1 MAVQLLENWLLK
13 EQEKIQTKYREL
25 NRISVIEPNIIF
37 IGDSIIEYYPL
48 QELLGTSKTI
58 VNRGIRGYQ
67 TRLLRENLDAHLYG
81 DAVDQIVLLIGTN
94 DIGKD
99 VPMTET
105 LNNLESVIQSIFRD
119 YPLSQIKLVS
129 ILPVNEEEDFKQT
142 VYIRTNE
149 KIKAWN
155 QAYQDLA
162 SAYMQV
168 EYIPVFDSFLDE
180 AGQLKP
186 TYTTDGLH
194 LSVAGYQV
202 LSKVLRDYLF

>member
-25 NRISVIEPNIIF
+25 NQISVIEPDIIF

-48 QELLGTSKTI
+48 QELLGTSKAI

-67 TRLLRENLDAHLYG
+67 TGLLLDNLDAHLYG
-81 DAVDQIVLLIGTN
+81 DAVDQIVILIGTN

-99 VPMTET
+99 IPMNEA
-105 LNNLESVIQSIFRD
+105 LNNLESVIQTISRD

-129 ILPVNEEEDFKQT
+129 ILPVNESKDFKQT

-155 QAYQDLA
+155 QAYQDLT
-162 SAYMQV
+162 SAYMPV
-168 EYIPVFDSFLDE
+168 EFVPVFENLLDQE
-180 AGQLKP
+180 GQLKAD
-186 TYTTDGLH
+186 YTTDGLH
-194 LSVAGYQV
+194 LSVAGYQA
-202 LSKVLRDYLF
+202 LSNTLIKYIL

>member
-25 NRISVIEPNIIF
+25 NQIAVIEPDVIF
-37 IGDSIIEYYPL
+37 IGDSIVEYFPL

-67 TRLLRENLDAHLYG
+67 TGLLLDNLDAHLYG

-99 VPMTET
+99 VPMSQALT
-105 LNNLESVIQSIFRD
+105 NLESVIQSISRD

-129 ILPVNEEEDFKQT
+129 ILPVNEGEDFKQT

-168 EYIPVFDSFLDE
+168 EFVPVCENLLDQK
-180 AGQLKP
+180 GQLKP
-186 TYTTDGLH
+186 DYTTDGLH
-194 LSVAGYQV
+194 LSVAGYQA
-202 LSKVLRDYLF
+202 LSNTLKKYIF

>member
-25 NRISVIEPNIIF
+25 NQIAVIEPDIIF

-67 TRLLRENLDAHLYG
+67 TGLLLDNLDAHLYG
-81 DAVDQIVLLIGTN
+81 DAVDQIVILIGTN

-99 VPMTET
+99 IPMNEA
-105 LNNLESVIQSIFRD
+105 LNNLESVIQTISRD

-129 ILPVNEEEDFKQT
+129 ILPVNEGEDFKQT

-162 SAYMQV
+162 SVYMQV
-168 EYIPVFDSFLDE
+168 EFVPVFENLLDQK
-180 AGQLKP
+180 GQLKSDF
-186 TYTTDGLH
+186 TTDGLH
-194 LSVAGYQV
+194 LSVSGYQA
-202 LSKVLRDYLF
+202 LSSTLKKYIF

>member
-25 NRISVIEPNIIF
+25 NQISVIEPDIIF

-67 TRLLRENLDAHLYG
+67 TGLLLDNLDAHLYG
-81 DAVDQIVLLIGTN
+81 DAVDQIVILIGTN

-99 VPMTET
+99 IRMSQT
-105 LNNLESVIQSIFRD
+105 LTNLESVIQTISRD

-129 ILPVNEEEDFKQT
+129 ILPVNEGEDFKQT

-149 KIKAWN
+149 KIMAWN
-155 QAYQDLA
+155 RAYQDLA

-168 EYIPVFDSFLDE
+168 EFVPVFENLLDQK
-180 AGQLKP
+180 GQLKSDF
-186 TYTTDGLH
+186 TTDGLH
-194 LSVAGYQV
+194 LSVSGYQA
-202 LSKVLRDYLF
+202 LSSTLKKYIF

>member
-25 NRISVIEPNIIF
+25 NQISVIEPDIIF

-48 QELLGTSKTI
+48 QELFGTSKNI

-67 TRLLRENLDAHLYG
+67 IGLLRENLDVHLYG
-81 DAVDQIVLLIGTN
+81 DSVDQIVLLIGTN

-99 VPMTET
+99 VPMNEA
-105 LNNLESVIQSIFRD
+105 LNNLESVIQTISRD

-129 ILPVNEEEDFKQT
+129 ILPVNEGEDFRQT

-149 KIKAWN
+149 KIKMWN

-162 SAYMQV
+162 TSYMQV
-168 EYIPVFDSFLDE
+168 EYIPVFDSLLDE

-194 LSVAGYQV
+194 LSVLGYQA
-202 LSKVLRDYLF
+202 LSSTLKKYIF

>member
-25 NRISVIEPNIIF
+25 NQVSVLEPDIIF
-37 IGDSIIEYYPL
+37 IGDSIVEYYPL
-48 QELLGTSKTI
+48 QELFGTAKTI

-67 TRLLRENLDAHLYG
+67 TRLLLENLDAHLYG

-99 VPMTET
+99 ILMNEA
-105 LNNLESVIQSIFRD
+105 LDNLEGVIQSLNRD

-129 ILPVNEEEDFKQT
+129 ILPVNEGEEYKQT

-149 KIKAWN
+149 KIREWN
-155 QAYQDLA
+155 QAYEALA

-168 EYIPVFDSFLDE
+168 DFVPIYDSLTDSE
-180 AGQLKP
+180 GQLQS

-194 LSVAGYQV
+194 LSVAGYQA
-202 LSKVLRDYLF
+202 LSDALKTYLF

>member
-25 NRISVIEPNIIF
+25 NQVSVLEPDVIF
-37 IGDSIIEYYPL
+37 IGDSIVEYYPL
-48 QELLGTSKTI
+48 QELLGTTKTI

-67 TRLLRENLDAHLYG
+67 TRLLLENLDAHLYG

-99 VPMTET
+99 IPMNDA
-105 LNNLESVIQSIFRD
+105 LDNLERVIQSIARD
-119 YPLSQIKLVS
+119 YPLSQIKLLS
-129 ILPVNEEEDFKQT
+129 ILPVNEGEEYKQT

-149 KIKAWN
+149 KIREWN
-155 QAYQDLA
+155 QAYEALA

-168 EYIPVFDSFLDE
+168 DFVSIYDSLTDSE
-180 AGQLKP
+180 GQLQS

-194 LSVAGYQV
+194 LSVAGYQALSEV
-202 LSKVLRDYLF
+202 LKGVLF

>member
-25 NRISVIEPNIIF
+25 NQISVIEPDIIF

-48 QELLGTSKTI
+48 QELLGTTKTI

-67 TRLLRENLDAHLYG
+67 TGLLLDNLDAHLYG

-99 VPMTET
+99 VPMSQA
-105 LNNLESVIQSIFRD
+105 LGNLESVIQSISRD
-119 YPLSQIKLVS
+119 YPLSQIKLLS
-129 ILPVNEEEDFKQT
+129 ILPVNEGEEYKQT

-149 KIKAWN
+149 KIKEWN
-155 QAYQDLA
+155 QAYEALA

-168 EYIPVFDSFLDE
+168 DFVPIYDSLTDSE
-180 AGQLKP
+180 GQLKSD
-186 TYTTDGLH
+186 YTTDGLH
-194 LSVAGYQV
+194 LSVSGYRA
-202 LSKVLRDYLF
+202 LSETLKTSLF

>member
-25 NRISVIEPNIIF
+25 NQVSVLEPDIIF
-37 IGDSIIEYYPL
+37 IGDSIVEYYPL
-48 QELLGTSKTI
+48 QELFGVAKTI

-67 TRLLRENLDAHLYG
+67 TGLLLENLDAHLYG

-99 VPMTET
+99 IPMNEA
-105 LNNLESVIQSIFRD
+105 LDNLERVIQSIARE
-119 YPLSQIKLVS
+119 YPLSQIKLLS
-129 ILPVNEEEDFKQT
+129 ILPVNEGEKYKQT

-149 KIKAWN
+149 KIREWN
-155 QAYQDLA
+155 QAYEALA

-168 EYIPVFDSFLDE
+168 DFVSIYDSLTDSK
-180 AGQLKP
+180 GQLQSA
-186 TYTTDGLH
+186 YTTDGLH
-194 LSVAGYQV
+194 LSVAGYQALSEALKGV
-202 LSKVLRDYLF
+202 LF

>member
-25 NRISVIEPNIIF
+25 NQISVIDPDIIF

-67 TRLLRENLDAHLYG
+67 TGLLLDNLDAHLYG
-81 DAVDQIVLLIGTN
+81 DAVDQIVILIGTN

-99 VPMTET
+99 IPMSQT
-105 LNNLESVIQSIFRD
+105 LTNLESVIQTISRD
-119 YPLSQIKLVS
+119 CPLSQIKLVS
-129 ILPVNEEEDFKQT
+129 ILPVNEGEDFKQT

-149 KIKAWN
+149 KIKAWH
-155 QAYQDLA
+155 QAYPDLA

-194 LSVAGYQV
+194 LSIAGYQV
-202 LSKVLRDYLF
+202 LSNELKDYLF

>member
-1 MAVQLLENWLLK
+1 LAVQLLENWLLK

-105 LNNLESVIQSIFRD
+105 LNNLESVIQSISRD

-129 ILPVNEEEDFKQT
+129 ILPVNEGEDFKQT

-168 EYIPVFDSFLDE
+168 EFVPVFENLLDQK
-180 AGQLKP
+180 GQLKSDF
-186 TYTTDGLH
+186 TTDGLH
-194 LSVAGYQV
+194 LSVSGYQA
-202 LSKVLRDYLF
+202 LSSTLKKYIF

>member
-25 NRISVIEPNIIF
+25 NQISVIEPDIIF
-37 IGDSIIEYYPL
+37 IGDSIVEYYPL
-48 QELLGTSKTI
+48 QELLGTTKTI

-67 TRLLRENLDAHLYG
+67 TGLLLDNLDAHLYG
-81 DAVDQIVLLIGTN
+81 DAVDQIVILIGTN

-99 VPMTET
+99 IPMSQT
-105 LNNLESVIQSIFRD
+105 LTNLESVIQTISRD

-129 ILPVNEEEDFKQT
+129 ILPVNEGEDFKQT

-168 EYIPVFDSFLDE
+168 EYIPVFDSFLEE

-194 LSVAGYQV
+194 LSIAGYQV
-202 LSKVLRDYLF
+202 LSNELKDYLF

>member
-13 EQEKIQTKYREL
+13 EQEKIQNKYREL
-25 NRISVIEPNIIF
+25 NQISVIQPDIIF
-37 IGDSIIEYYPL
+37 IGDSIVEYYPL
-48 QELLGTSKTI
+48 QELFGTTKNI

-67 TRLLRENLDAHLYG
+67 TGLLLDNLDAHLYG

-99 VPMTET
+99 IPMSQALT
-105 LNNLESVIQSIFRD
+105 NLESVIQTISRD

-129 ILPVNEEEDFKQT
+129 ILPVNEGEDFKQT

-168 EYIPVFDSFLDE
+168 EYVPVFDSFLDE

-194 LSVAGYQV
+194 LSVAGYQI
-202 LSKVLRDYLF
+202 LSKVLKNYLF

>member
-1 MAVQLLENWLLK
+1 VAVQLLENWLLK

-25 NRISVIEPNIIF
+25 NQISLLEPDVIF
-37 IGDSIIEYYPL
+37 IGDSIVEYYPL
-48 QELLGTSKTI
+48 QELLGTAKTI

-67 TRLLRENLDAHLYG
+67 TGLLLDNLDAHLYG

-99 VPMTET
+99 IPMNDA
-105 LNNLESVIQSIFRD
+105 LDNLERVIQSIARD

-129 ILPVNEEEDFKQT
+129 ILPVNEGEEYKQT

-149 KIKAWN
+149 KIKEWN
-155 QAYQDLA
+155 QAYEALA

-168 EYIPVFDSFLDE
+168 DFVPIYDSLTDTE
-180 AGQLKP
+180 GQLKSA
-186 TYTTDGLH
+186 YTTDGLH

-202 LSKVLRDYLF
+202 LSDALKTYLF

>member
-25 NRISVIEPNIIF
+25 NQVSVLEPDIIF
-37 IGDSIIEYYPL
+37 IGDSIVEYYPL
-48 QELLGTSKTI
+48 QELFGVAKTI

-67 TRLLRENLDAHLYG
+67 TRLLLENLDAHLYG

-99 VPMTET
+99 IPMNEA
-105 LNNLESVIQSIFRD
+105 LDNLEGVIQSLNRD

-129 ILPVNEEEDFKQT
+129 ILPVNEGEEYKQT

-149 KIKAWN
+149 KIREWN
-155 QAYQDLA
+155 QAYEALA

-168 EYIPVFDSFLDE
+168 DFVPIYDSLTDSE
-180 AGQLKP
+180 GQLQS

-194 LSVAGYQV
+194 LSVAGYQA
-202 LSKVLRDYLF
+202 LSDALKTYLF

>member
-25 NRISVIEPNIIF
+25 NQISVIEPDIIF

-67 TRLLRENLDAHLYG
+67 TGLLRENLDAHLYG

-99 VPMTET
+99 VPMNEA
-105 LNNLESVIQSIFRD
+105 LNNLESVIQSISRD

-129 ILPVNEEEDFKQT
+129 ILPVHQGEEYKQT

-149 KIKAWN
+149 KIMAWN

-168 EYIPVFDSFLDE
+168 EFVPIFENLLDQE
-180 AGQLKP
+180 GQLKAD
-186 TYTTDGLH
+186 YSTDGLH
-194 LSVAGYQV
+194 LSVAGYQA
-202 LSKVLRDYLF
+202 LSNTLKKYIF

>member
-67 TRLLRENLDAHLYG
+67 TGLLLDNLDAHLYG

-99 VPMTET
+99 VPMNEA
-105 LNNLESVIQSIFRD
+105 LNNLESVIQTISRD

-129 ILPVNEEEDFKQT
+129 ILPVNEGEDFKQT

-168 EYIPVFDSFLDE
+168 EFVPVFENLLDQE
-180 AGQLKP
+180 GQLKAD
-186 TYTTDGLH
+186 YTTDGLH
-194 LSVAGYQV
+194 LSVAGYQA
-202 LSKVLRDYLF
+202 LSNTLIKYIL

>member
-25 NRISVIEPNIIF
+25 NQISVIEPDIIF
-37 IGDSIIEYYPL
+37 IGDSIVEYFPL
-48 QELLGTSKTI
+48 QELLGTTKTI

-67 TRLLRENLDAHLYG
+67 TGLLLDNLDAHLYG
-81 DAVDQIVLLIGTN
+81 DAVDQIVILIGTN

-99 VPMTET
+99 IPMNEA
-105 LNNLESVIQSIFRD
+105 LNNLESVIQTISRD

-129 ILPVNEEEDFKQT
+129 ILPVNEGEDFKQT

-202 LSKVLRDYLF
+202 LSNVLKDYLF